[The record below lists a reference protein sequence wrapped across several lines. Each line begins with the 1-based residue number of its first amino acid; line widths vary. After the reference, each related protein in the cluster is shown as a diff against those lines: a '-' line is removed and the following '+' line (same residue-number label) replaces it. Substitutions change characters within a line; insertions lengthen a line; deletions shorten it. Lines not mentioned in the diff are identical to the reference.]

1 VTVDAPS
8 VADLAAANA
17 LDKDRRRS
25 RYLRLTVVFL
35 GCVLL
40 LDAVFGE
47 RGLFQTIRSR
57 QDLLRAAQQLTA
69 LKRENA
75 ALRGEVRRLQQ
86 DPATLEFVARQQ
98 LGLVRA
104 GEILVILADVK

>member
-1 VTVDAPS
+1 MTADASS

-17 LDKDRRRS
+17 LEKDRRRS
-25 RYLRLTVVFL
+25 RYIRLTIVFL

-40 LDAVFGE
+40 LDAIVGE

-57 QDLLRAAQQLTA
+57 QDLLRAEQQLTD

-75 ALRGEVRRLQQ
+75 ALRGEVHRLQQ
-86 DPATLEFVARQQ
+86 DPATLELVARQQ

-104 GEILVILADVK
+104 GEILVVLTDVK

>member
-1 VTVDAPS
+1 MSVEARS
-8 VADLAAANA
+8 VADLAAATA

-25 RYLRLTVVFL
+25 RYIRLAVVFL

-40 LDAVFGE
+40 LDAIFGE

-57 QDLLRAAQQLTA
+57 QDLLRAEQQLTD

-75 ALRGEVRRLQQ
+75 ALRGDVHRLQQ
-86 DPATLEFVARQQ
+86 DPVTLELVARQQ

-104 GEILVILADVK
+104 GEILVVLTDVK

>member
-1 VTVDAPS
+1 M
-8 VADLAAANA
+8 
-17 LDKDRRRS
+17 DKHRRRS
-25 RYLRLTVVFL
+25 RRVRLTIVFL

-47 RGLFQTIRSR
+47 RGFFQTIRSR
-57 QDLLRAAQQLTA
+57 EALRRAEQQLA
-69 LKRENA
+69 DLKRENA

-86 DPATLEFVARQQ
+86 DPATLELVARQQ

-104 GEILVILADVK
+104 GEILVVLTDVK

>member
-1 VTVDAPS
+1 MTTDAPS
-8 VADLAAANA
+8 VADLAAAKEM
-17 LDKDRRRS
+17 DKHRRRS
-25 RYLRLTVVFL
+25 RRVRLTIVFL

-47 RGLFQTIRSR
+47 RGFFQTIRSR
-57 QDLLRAAQQLTA
+57 EALRRAEQQLA
-69 LKRENA
+69 DLKRENA

-86 DPATLEFVARQQ
+86 DPATLELVARQQ

-104 GEILVILADVK
+104 GEILVVLTDVK